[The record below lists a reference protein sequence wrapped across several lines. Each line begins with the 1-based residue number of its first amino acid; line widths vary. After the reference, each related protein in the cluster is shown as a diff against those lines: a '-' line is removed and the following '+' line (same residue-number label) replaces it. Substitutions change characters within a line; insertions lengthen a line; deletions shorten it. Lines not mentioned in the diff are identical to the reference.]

1 MRDKSNFND
10 NFENKYE
17 SKFNLRQDLN
27 SVLLS
32 NIQDNLNNVNQLLKD
47 SGSIET
53 YDFNQKLMR
62 KTTFKSNILENNN
75 KLQDITK
82 FKFDNTEKFITIYNK
97 NK

>member
-1 MRDKSNFND
+1 M
-10 NFENKYE
+10 
-17 SKFNLRQDLN
+17 
-27 SVLLS
+27 S

-82 FKFDNTEKFITIYNK
+82 FKFDNTESLLQFITRIK
-97 NK
+97 